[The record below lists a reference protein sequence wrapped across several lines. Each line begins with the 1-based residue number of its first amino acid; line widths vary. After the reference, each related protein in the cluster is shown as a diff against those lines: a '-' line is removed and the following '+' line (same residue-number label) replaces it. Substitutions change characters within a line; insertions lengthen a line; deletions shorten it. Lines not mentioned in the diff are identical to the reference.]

1 MKNNTI
7 AHTTLG
13 SLATGFW
20 LSSNSLA
27 KRPDDIPR
35 PWDKEEEGDEDE

>member
-13 SLATGFW
+13 SFDKGFW
-20 LSSNSLA
+20 LSSNLLA
-27 KRPDDIPR
+27 KRPDDVPR
-35 PWDKEEEGDEDE
+35 PWDKEEEGDEYE